1 MIAVLYVD
9 DEPNLLEIGK
19 LFLEQNT
26 DIRVTAAV
34 SAEEGLAAL
43 ATGQFDA
50 VVSDY
55 QMAGMDGIAF
65 LKEVRFRS
73 GDVPFILFTGKG
85 REEVVIEA
93 INNGADSY
101 LQKGGDLTSQF
112 AELGHKIK
120 IAVER
125 RRAISALKDSE
136 QRLADIINFLP
147 DATFARDSRGTV
159 IAWNRAIEEMTG
171 IPAGEMLGKGDHEYA
186 LPFYGQRRQL
196 LIDLVQGSEDEITRG
211 NYAIIRKEG
220 DIVIAET
227 SAAQVSGRP
236 KIFLCK
242 ASLLYDKSGKV
253 AGAIESIRDITEA
266 KKAEEELRAA
276 YQQITVQE
284 EELRGQLDQL
294 IRAQEALVTNEENFQ
309 SLVERAPDAIYIS
322 VNQRFAYVN
331 PALVRMLGAASP
343 DQLIGM
349 SLYERIHP
357 ASHERIRERV
367 RTIVVDHKPAGLRE
381 AVYLKMDGTPVDIES
396 AVAPFRYHDQPA
408 GLVILRD
415 ITSRKRAED
424 EIKRLTRKTEEALRI
439 ARMGHWEFD
448 VGTGKFIFNDQV
460 LFTARHDGRGSRR
473 VPYICRGI
481 RPKVCPPG

>member
-19 LFLEQNT
+19 SFLEQNT

-65 LKEVRFRS
+65 LKEVRSRS

-171 IPAGEMLGKGDHEYA
+171 IPARGDARE
-186 LPFYGQRRQL
+186 
-196 LIDLVQGSEDEITRG
+196 
-211 NYAIIRKEG
+211 
-220 DIVIAET
+220 
-227 SAAQVSGRP
+227 GRP
-236 KIFLCK
+236 
-242 ASLLYDKSGKV
+242 
-253 AGAIESIRDITEA
+253 
-266 KKAEEELRAA
+266 
-276 YQQITVQE
+276 
-284 EELRGQLDQL
+284 
-294 IRAQEALVTNEENFQ
+294 
-309 SLVERAPDAIYIS
+309 
-322 VNQRFAYVN
+322 
-331 PALVRMLGAASP
+331 
-343 DQLIGM
+343 
-349 SLYERIHP
+349 
-357 ASHERIRERV
+357 
-367 RTIVVDHKPAGLRE
+367 
-381 AVYLKMDGTPVDIES
+381 
-396 AVAPFRYHDQPA
+396 
-408 GLVILRD
+408 
-415 ITSRKRAED
+415 
-424 EIKRLTRKTEEALRI
+424 
-439 ARMGHWEFD
+439 
-448 VGTGKFIFNDQV
+448 
-460 LFTARHDGRGSRR
+460 
-473 VPYICRGI
+473 
-481 RPKVCPPG
+481 